1 MPIGRKA
8 REIGR
13 RVLEKTGVMKN
24 MAKHHKRVHNGKDR
38 RTGRTVRVR
47 SKTEVR
53 RTKGRRI
60 GQPKPAMPSLP
71 RPRPPCCA
79 TPEKKAM
86 VNARLLKQLS
96 SIKWDMVWNETTGT
110 WDRVIP
116 RHFEAKNRAH
126 MAHFRAVAK
135 EHFGL

>member
-1 MPIGRKA
+1 
-8 REIGR
+8 
-13 RVLEKTGVMKN
+13 

-38 RTGRTVRVR
+38 LTGRTIRVR
-47 SKTEVR
+47 SKTEVK
-53 RTKGRRI
+53 RTKGRRV
-60 GQPKPAMPSLP
+60 GQPKPVMPCLP
-71 RPRPPCCA
+71 RPRRPCCE

-96 SIKWDMVWNETTGT
+96 SLKWDMVWNETTGT

-116 RHFEAKNRAH
+116 RHFEAKNREH
-126 MAHFRAVAK
+126 MSHFRAVAK